1 LGAGGWGLL
10 CGENVGADTGDGE
23 KHFKGCRSPDDAD
36 FDWLKPVR
44 EGSRGWI
51 GLFDGSLKI

>member
-1 LGAGGWGLL
+1 
-10 CGENVGADTGDGE
+10 VGADTGDGE

-36 FDWLKPVR
+36 FDWLKPEAQVR